1 MINHAALSS
10 SSQSGYRQS
19 VKMQKLRYY
28 AAPKA
33 ETKAPPPAKAV
44 HSEFLRTGRI
54 SRSRED
60 WLPDER
66 RYLTYEEVAA
76 RTGRR
81 LERAAETTHDRI
93 NSFHRSIK
101 FPKIIFHRTLNN
113 SPHLG
118 YCHVTA
124 ARTNFAQ
131 YADVKWAFYIANFL
145 ADIGGEEVFFEQIKQ
160 NYGRMYFAV
169 AIKPEAETKAMTIDR
184 SFRDNGLL
192 FQTVDPKEALR
203 NVLMLGARDAELRK
217 IIAKL

>member
-1 MINHAALSS
+1 M
-10 SSQSGYRQS
+10 QS
-19 VKMQKLRYY
+19 VRVPSERQD
-28 AAPKA
+28 A
-33 ETKAPPPAKAV
+33 ETEILRGSKIRWEAGAV
-44 HSEFLRTGRI
+44 FQGRPH
-54 SRSRED
+54 RVPQNR
-60 WLPDER
+60 PDLAQPRGLAAEER

-124 ARTNFAQ
+124 ARTNFAH
-131 YADVKWAFYIANFL
+131 YADVKWAFYIANFFAEL
-145 ADIGGEEVFFEQIKQ
+145 GGEEVFFEQIKQ

-169 AIKPEAETKAMTIDR
+169 AIKPEAEAKTMTIDR
-184 SFRDNGLL
+184 SIRDNGLL

-217 IIAKL
+217 IIDKL

>member
-10 SSQSGYRQS
+10 SNQSGYSQS
-19 VKMQKLRYY
+19 VEMQKLRYY

-33 ETKAPPPAKAV
+33 EAKTAPSSRAV
-44 HSEFLRTGRI
+44 HTEFLRTGRI

-66 RYLTYEEVAA
+66 RYLSYEEVAA

-81 LERAAETTHDRI
+81 LEKAAETTHERI
-93 NSFHRSIK
+93 NAFHQSVK
-101 FPKIIFHRTLNN
+101 FPKIIFHRTLND

-131 YADVKWAFYIANFL
+131 YADVKWAFYIANFFAEL
-145 ADIGGEEVFFEQIKQ
+145 GGEDVFFEQIKQ

-169 AIKPEAETKAMTIDR
+169 AIKPEAENKSMTIDR

-192 FQTVDPKEALR
+192 FQTIDPKEALR
-203 NVLMLGARDAELRK
+203 NVLMLGARNAELRK
-217 IIAKL
+217 IIGKL

>member
-1 MINHAALSS
+1 
-10 SSQSGYRQS
+10 
-19 VKMQKLRYY
+19 MQKLRYY

-33 ETKAPPPAKAV
+33 ETKAPPSSKAV

-54 SRSRED
+54 SRNRED
-60 WLPDER
+60 WLSDER

-93 NSFHRSIK
+93 NGFHHSIK
-101 FPKIIFHRTLNN
+101 FPKIIFHRTLSD

-131 YADVKWAFYIANFL
+131 YADVKWAFYIANFFAEL
-145 ADIGGEEVFFEQIKQ
+145 GGGELFFDHIKQ

-169 AIKPEAETKAMTIDR
+169 AIKPEAENKVMTIDR
-184 SFRDNGLL
+184 SIRDNGLL
-192 FQTVDPKEALR
+192 FQTIDPKEALR
-203 NVLMLGARDAELRK
+203 NVLMLGARNAELRK
-217 IIAKL
+217 IITKL

>member
-28 AAPKA
+28 AAPK
-33 ETKAPPPAKAV
+33 TDGKTPPSSKAV
-44 HSEFLRTGRI
+44 HTEFLRTGRI

-93 NSFHRSIK
+93 NGFHRSIK
-101 FPKIIFHRTLNN
+101 FPKIIFHRTLND

-131 YADVKWAFYIANFL
+131 YADVKWAFYIANFFAEL
-145 ADIGGEEVFFEQIKQ
+145 GGEEVFFEQIKQ

-169 AIKPEAETKAMTIDR
+169 AIKPEAEAKSMTIDR
-184 SFRDNGLL
+184 SIRDNGLL
-192 FQTVDPKEALR
+192 FQTIDPKEALR
-203 NVLMLGARDAELRK
+203 NVLMLGARNAELRK
-217 IIAKL
+217 IITTL

>member
-1 MINHAALSS
+1 
-10 SSQSGYRQS
+10 
-19 VKMQKLRYY
+19 MQKLRYY

-131 YADVKWAFYIANFL
+131 YADVKWAFYIANFFAQL
-145 ADIGGEEVFFEQIKQ
+145 GGSEVFFEQIKPLGTVSDEDSAGMSDHDGEPGQ
-160 NYGRMYFAV
+160 HAHDVDVMTV
-169 AIKPEAETKAMTIDR
+169 AAGGERK
-184 SFRDNGLL
+184 LL
-192 FQTVDPKEALR
+192 
-203 NVLMLGARDAELRK
+203 
-217 IIAKL
+217 

>member
-1 MINHAALSS
+1 
-10 SSQSGYRQS
+10 
-19 VKMQKLRYY
+19 MQKLRYY

-33 ETKAPPPAKAV
+33 ETKTPPSSKAV

-66 RYLTYEEVAA
+66 RYLSYEEVAA

-81 LERAAETTHDRI
+81 LERAAETTHERI
-93 NSFHRSIK
+93 NGFHRSIK

-131 YADVKWAFYIANFL
+131 YADVKWAFYIANFFAEL
-145 ADIGGEEVFFEQIKQ
+145 GGQEVFFEQIKQ

-169 AIKPEAETKAMTIDR
+169 AITPAEEEGRLADR
-184 SFRDNGLL
+184 PQGARQRRALPAP
-192 FQTVDPKEALR
+192 TDPKLAHEERAD
-203 NVLMLGARDAELRK
+203 ARRATTRRCSK

>member
-10 SSQSGYRQS
+10 SNQSGYRQS

-33 ETKAPPPAKAV
+33 ETKAPPSSKAV

-54 SRSRED
+54 SRNRED

-93 NSFHRSIK
+93 NGFHHSIK
-101 FPKIIFHRTLNN
+101 FPKIIFHRTLSD

-131 YADVKWAFYIANFL
+131 YADVKWAFYIANFFAEL
-145 ADIGGEEVFFEQIKQ
+145 GGDELFFDHIKQ

-169 AIKPEAETKAMTIDR
+169 AIKPEAENKVMTIDR
-184 SFRDNGLL
+184 SIRDNGLL
-192 FQTVDPKEALR
+192 FQTIDPKEALR
-203 NVLMLGARDAELRK
+203 NVLMLGARNAELRK
-217 IIAKL
+217 IITKL